1 MSGLGLIKGQVKKI
15 QAPGLKV
22 PHMGWNSLQI
32 RAQREQMDLFAGLGE
47 HPYVYFVHSYH
58 AVPEDGDV
66 VTARTDYGSLLT
78 AAVAQGNVQATQFHP
93 EKSGD
98 VGLKI
103 LRNFLEG

>member
-1 MSGLGLIKGQVKKI
+1 
-15 QAPGLKV
+15 
-22 PHMGWNSLQI
+22 MGWNSLHI
-32 RAQREQMDLFAGLGE
+32 RQQSPLLKYTQEGD
-47 HPYVYFVHSYH
+47 YVYFVHSYH